1 MMRAS
6 LVVFAAAVS
15 IAAAGCNRAPDVA
28 KSDAEKQTPMVSERE
43 MPGTEAQSDV
53 SAPTAMARVG
63 DLELGSAVAPDGG
76 IAEGAKRDD
85 FAPGEP
91 VYLSVAVE
99 DIGAG
104 SAVKAVW
111 KGKDDVR
118 LHEEVKTVPAGAS
131 HLTFEAPSTAS
142 WTPGNFEVEIFLG
155 DEEGGSE
162 SFEIK
167 AKAATPS

>member
-6 LVVFAAAVS
+6 LVVFAAAAT
-15 IAAAGCNRAPDVA
+15 IAAAGCNRAPEVA
-28 KSDAEKQTPMVSERE
+28 KVDAEKQTPMVSERE
-43 MPGTEAQSDV
+43 MPGTEARSDV
-53 SAPTAMARVG
+53 APPTAMTRVG

-85 FAPGEP
+85 FAAGEK
-91 VYLSVAVE
+91 VFLAVAVG

-118 LHEEVKTVPAGAS
+118 LHEEVKTVAAGAS
-131 HLTFEAPSTAS
+131 HLTFEAPNTAT
-142 WTPGNFEVEIFLG
+142 WAPGNFEVEIFLG

-167 AKAATPS
+167 ASTPS